1 MESTWGVCFCPLI
14 YYIIEI
20 FIKLTMKV
28 FCVLICFF
36 ASANAMCSV
45 DSEVRFIL
53 NNFSTTAVSKNVD
66 CVVGNGPCDSL
77 GNRLKAEAPSAVR
90 QGRCGKSC
98 SCEQIQVRLV
108 VNKLKREYPSEWSRV
123 VARHG

>member
-14 YYIIEI
+14 YNNIETYIN
-20 FIKLTMKV
+20 LTMKV

-36 ASANAMCSV
+36 TSAYAMCSV

-53 NNFSTTAVSKNVD
+53 NNFSKTAVSKNVD

-77 GNRLKAEAPSAVR
+77 GSRLKAEAPTAVR